1 MSAHRAF
8 SGQLGV
14 FVETGAPVALQ
25 LRIISDHR
33 RLLGERSSM
42 VFDGA
47 GGNIGRAADNDWVLP
62 DPQRFVSA
70 HHARIH
76 HRDGLYVLEDTS
88 TNGVYI
94 NDDDQPVSKRGAHVL
109 QNGDIIRFGEYQVVA
124 MVEVRS
130 AAQDNGAALTP
141 PGPPGDLSGSVE
153 VLAAIGRAAQ
163 TDLGAS
169 LDLDDLLEPDGEDSR
184 RSLAVNAYG
193 QPVAGLPTPATR
205 PLPAAAPATRFPAA
219 PSASEL
225 SAALAD
231 SETERRAIA
240 RRIERLARAAARA
253 QERRTASG
261 PPIPVDA
268 NSGLSTFCKG
278 AGIAADHFAPELQGR
293 VLHLAGQLVREALV
307 GLKDLERTRSGSLR
321 PMQIDVP
328 LDADDPRPSLA
339 RGSVEDLL
347 VELLSQHESR
357 RLDAVQWLREVIDR
371 AKEHDRATFE
381 ALRTAFLDFVAR
393 LEPAE
398 LELRFQRHARGAA
411 GGAARNWEL
420 YTEFFRSIAARTDG
434 QLPRVFLDA
443 FSTAYDESFQ
453 PADTAPDQVRNR

>member
-1 MSAHRAF
+1 
-8 SGQLGV
+8 
-14 FVETGAPVALQ
+14 
-25 LRIISDHR
+25 
-33 RLLGERSSM
+33 M

-94 NDDDQPVSKRGAHVL
+94 NDDDRPVAKRGAHVL

-124 MVEVRS
+124 MVESRS
-130 AAQDNGAALTP
+130 TVQEDVAFIATGSVP
-141 PGPPGDLSGSVE
+141 VHSGGTSVE
-153 VLAAIGRAAQ
+153 VVAAMGRVAH

-169 LDLDDLLEPDGEDSR
+169 LNLDDLLQSDGEDSR
-184 RSLAVNAYG
+184 GSLAVNAYG
-193 QPVAGLPTPATR
+193 QPVSGLPGSMTR
-205 PLPAAAPATRFPAA
+205 PLQPPKPTSRVPAA

-225 SAALAD
+225 SAVLAD
-231 SETERRAIA
+231 SETERRDIA

-253 QERRTASG
+253 QERRSAAS
-261 PPIPVDA
+261 PPAPVDA
-268 NSGLSTFCKG
+268 NSGLSAFCKG

-307 GLKDLERTRSGSLR
+307 GLKDLERTRSSSLR
-321 PMQIDVP
+321 PMQIEVAVN
-328 LDADDPRPSLA
+328 ADDPRPSLA
-339 RGSVEDLL
+339 RASVEDLL
-347 VELLSQHESR
+347 VQLLSQHESR
-357 RLDAVQWLREVIDR
+357 RLDAVQWLRDTING
-371 AKEHDRATFE
+371 AKEHDRVTFD
-381 ALRTAFLDFVAR
+381 ALRAAFLDFIAR

-398 LELRFQRHARGAA
+398 LELRFQRHARGTAD
-411 GGAARNWEL
+411 GAAHNWEL
-420 YTEFFRSIAARTDG
+420 YTEFFRSIAARADG

-443 FSTAYDESFQ
+443 FSAAYDESLQ
-453 PADTAPDQVRNR
+453 QADAGANQLRNR